1 MANQKIRARQWPLKA
16 VTPVLGIADIGDA
29 LGFDITIPPGA
40 YVTEVYA
47 DTLTA
52 FDGTT
57 NTITVTDGT
66 TVFVNAQD
74 AKTTGR
80 ETAAVASK
88 YYPSGGTISVN
99 MAQTG
104 AATVGAA
111 IVVVEYIVLDRENEL
126 VSN

>member
-1 MANQKIRARQWPLKA
+1 MANTVVRERQWALNA
-16 VTPVLGIADIGDA
+16 GTVVMGIANIGA
-29 LGFDITIPPGA
+29 GLGFDIKIPPGG
-40 YVTEVYA
+40 YVEDVYA

-74 AKTTGR
+74 VKSVGR

-88 YYPSGGTISVN
+88 YYPSGGTISIN

-104 AATVGAA
+104 AATVGAV
-111 IVVVEYIVLDRENEL
+111 IVNIRYIVLGRANEL